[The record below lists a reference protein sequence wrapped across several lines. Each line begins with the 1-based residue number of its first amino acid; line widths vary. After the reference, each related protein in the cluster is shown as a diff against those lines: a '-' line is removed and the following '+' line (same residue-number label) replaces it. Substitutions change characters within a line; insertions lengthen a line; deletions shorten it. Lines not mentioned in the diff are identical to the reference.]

1 MQLWR
6 SRLTH
11 HVARIATVTKPM
23 LPVSH
28 WSDLNLKKVLMI
40 VIIYNDDSGLP
51 TVGSAMTSIKHETK
65 TDLKTKTFM
74 PINHLGLI
82 IAVCLC
88 MYLSWSVFV
97 CIHFNVSSQC
107 PYRYDSW
114 EGLAHPRLAARLNVI
129 LSTFCLSDTIRKL
142 PSKENSST
150 THYSDIHSTHRQLF
164 NFRDSRIE

>member
-1 MQLWR
+1 M
-6 SRLTH
+6 
-11 HVARIATVTKPM
+11 
-23 LPVSH
+23 
-28 WSDLNLKKVLMI
+28 
-40 VIIYNDDSGLP
+40 IIYPGDSVLP

-129 LSTFCLSDTIRKL
+129 LSTFCLSDIRHDKEASFEGEKHPLDDLNAHGVSKAVYVRKSSL
-142 PSKENSST
+142 PNSIDLRLWPGISPE
-150 THYSDIHSTHRQLF
+150 HSHHLKH
-164 NFRDSRIE
+164 